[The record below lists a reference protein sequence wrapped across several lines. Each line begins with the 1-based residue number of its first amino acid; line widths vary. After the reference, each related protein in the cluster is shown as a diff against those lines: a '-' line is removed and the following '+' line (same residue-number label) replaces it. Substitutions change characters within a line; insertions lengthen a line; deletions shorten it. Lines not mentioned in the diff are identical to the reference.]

1 MKRATISLLL
11 SVVISAPPLFA
22 GQIYVR
28 AAGGIASAQSAA
40 MRDVSCESTD
50 PAALFGCGAGRDG
63 RPLQAWGSPGSSLTW
78 SAGAGYELGRFRA
91 GLVLEQF
98 GDFSLDAQANF
109 RNVNGPQPVSA
120 DIRSRAVK
128 AEIAIDLSRADAL
141 VHPFVMLG
149 VGKARNHICEVRF
162 DFPTIAPD
170 AVTITPS
177 GNHDDTVWSA
187 GGGVTTRL
195 TRSLDLDVAIR
206 YDDRGDA
213 RTESGIATIVR
224 PRGTFEVEIA
234 PTRIPLRTIGVEW
247 SLRYRF

>member
-1 MKRATISLLL
+1 MSRSNILSFTSLFIFAPTLL
-11 SVVISAPPLFA
+11 A

-40 MRDVSCESTD
+40 MRDVNCESTD

-78 SAGAGYELGRFRA
+78 SAGAGYETGRLRA
-91 GLVLEQF
+91 GFVLEQF

-109 RNVNGPQPVSA
+109 RNVTGPQPVGA
-120 DIRSRAVK
+120 DIRSRAIK
-128 AEIAIDLSRADAL
+128 AEIAIDLSRPDAL

-149 VGKARNHICEVRF
+149 AGKARNHISEVRYE
-162 DFPTIAPD
+162 FPTIAPD
-170 AVTITPS
+170 AVTITPA
-177 GNHDDTVWSA
+177 GNHDDTLWSA
-187 GGGVTTRL
+187 AAGVSTRL
-195 TRSLDLDVAIR
+195 TRSLDLDVSIR

-213 RTESGIATIVR
+213 RTETGIATIVR

-234 PTRIPLRTIGVEW
+234 PTRIPLKTVAVEW